1 MNRSMGQCIGIFLTT
16 LILGAFI
23 CYGYEKWPDGIFAFC
38 APQNTSVW
46 ELSKIAIW
54 PCVLAIFL
62 WHTRRW
68 EKGSICA
75 YLLVPAALPVALLF
89 VYWFLHMV
97 CGICSPILDT
107 VIWILMLITGYLTAT
122 VLGDTAFAKQ
132 ALPMVCMLVFVWIC
146 MYTIFSVFPADLPIF
161 IDTIS

>member
-1 MNRSMGQCIGIFLTT
+1 MAMKNGRM
-16 LILGAFI
+16 
-23 CYGYEKWPDGIFAFC
+23 GIFAFC
-38 APQNTSVW
+38 APEIYECLGTIEN
-46 ELSKIAIW
+46 
-54 PCVLAIFL
+54 CNLALRFQQFFV
-62 WHTRRW
+62 
-68 EKGSICA
+68 A
-75 YLLVPAALPVALLF
+75 YKTLGEGQYLCISACTGALPVALLF

-97 CGICSPILDT
+97 CGISSPILGHGDLDSDADHRISNT
-107 VIWILMLITGYLTAT
+107 T

>member
-62 WHTRRW
+62 
-68 EKGSICA
+68 CVC
-75 YLLVPAALPVALLF
+75 LLVFTYGMRNLQSDTG
-89 VYWFLHMV
+89 H
-97 CGICSPILDT
+97 GDLDS
-107 VIWILMLITGYLTAT
+107 
-122 VLGDTAFAKQ
+122 D
-132 ALPMVCMLVFVWIC
+132 
-146 MYTIFSVFPADLPIF
+146 ADHR
-161 IDTIS
+161 ISNSNGSW